1 MEPDGMVFFVD
12 LDSTNGSYVNDEA
25 VDPHEPHLISAT
37 EPTTIF
43 VGGSELQFVLVRS
56 AADAGSS

>member
-1 MEPDGMVFFVD
+1 MVFFVD

-37 EPTTIF
+37 EPTTIY

-56 AADAGSS
+56 AAEEEP